1 MPLSSYLREK
11 NIMELINTPSTATT
25 TATTYLALSTTAPNA
40 DGPNVHEPDE
50 GGADN
55 GYVRI
60 PVRYNII
67 SGTQQHVANFPSS
80 PTYDSGTDKYSIT
93 NIRDIYFY
101 EATSSWGTITHFAI
115 YDSLTGGN
123 MLAYGQLTNSITPA
137 ANTIPVVR
145 TGNLTIV
152 EQ

>member
-1 MPLSSYLREK
+1 MPISKYLREK
-11 NIMELINTPSTATT
+11 NIMDLINGLGSSSYG
-25 TATTYLALSTTAPNA
+25 TTYLALCANNPATTDDDAQL
-40 DGPNVHEPDE
+40 GEPS
-50 GGADN
+50 GN

-67 SGTQQHVANFPSS
+67 SGTQQYVNNFPTT

-93 NIRDIYFY
+93 NTRDIYFY
-101 EATSSWGTITHFAI
+101 EATGSWGTLPYFVIF
-115 YDSLTGGN
+115 DQQTGGN
-123 MLAYGQLTNSITPA
+123 RLAYGSLTSAISPA

-145 TGNLTIV
+145 TGNLTIT